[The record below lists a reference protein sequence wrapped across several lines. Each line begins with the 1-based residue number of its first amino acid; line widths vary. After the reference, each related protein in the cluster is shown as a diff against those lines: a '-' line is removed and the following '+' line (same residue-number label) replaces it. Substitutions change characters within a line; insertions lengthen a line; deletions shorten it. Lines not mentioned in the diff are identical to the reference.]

1 MLAKYR
7 FPDFASRRFSAV
19 FVALCFILLAGE
31 GVVVGAD
38 DARRTW
44 DGQPGFC
51 RISGTV
57 SPDGR
62 YVFVWEPAGLSP
74 EIRAT
79 LPEWASD
86 LDINCEKTAI
96 EDFLYDNV
104 RRRAAVELPQF
115 DYFKGQ
121 GWHKNRADLWVAWTA
136 DSRNV
141 LAIFEER
148 WDDQGIVWID
158 SESGRVTDLK
168 DVMEK
173 AYLHVLRQ
181 REKESSGVAIQF
193 SEPAILPGNILVV
206 DAHAGHEKEGPY
218 YHHRLTLRL
227 SFTGERPHLELLK
240 ARKIPCD
247 GPENPYTGAD
257 YDPDLNAFYKRLRAR
272 LDENGRVALKKEE
285 EDWIRFRDSQ
295 PADARD
301 QLTQR
306 RAVEL
311 RARAEN

>member
-38 DARRTW
+38 DSRRAW
-44 DGQPGFC
+44 DGKPGFC

-62 YVFVWEPAGLSP
+62 YVFIWEPAGLSP
-74 EIRAT
+74 EVRAT

-86 LDINCEKTAI
+86 LDINCDKTEI
-96 EDFLYDNV
+96 DDFLYDTT
-104 RRRAAVELPQF
+104 RRRVAADLSQF
-115 DYFKGQ
+115 DYFEGQ
-121 GWHKNRADLWVAWTA
+121 GLRKNHGALHVAWTA
-136 DSRNV
+136 DSRNA
-141 LAIFEER
+141 LFIFEER

-158 SESGRVTDLK
+158 SSSGRVIDLG
-168 DVMEK
+168 DVLEK
-173 AYLHVLRQ
+173 AYLRVLRQ

-193 SEPAILPGNILVV
+193 SEPAILPGNIVVV
-206 DAHAGHEKEGPY
+206 DGNAGHMKEGPY

-240 ARKIPCD
+240 ARKIP
-247 GPENPYTGAD
+247 ESEERTTGMD
-257 YDPDLNAFYKRLRAR
+257 YDPDLNAFYKRLRSR
-272 LDENGRVALKKEE
+272 LDENGRAALKKEE

>member
-1 MLAKYR
+1 MNTYL
-7 FPDFASRRFSAV
+7 DMDGV
-19 FVALCFILLAGE
+19 LCNWSKAACE
-31 GVVVGAD
+31 VCGVD
-38 DARRTW
+38 YND
-44 DGQPGFC
+44 
-51 RISGTV
+51 
-57 SPDGR
+57 
-62 YVFVWEPAGLSP
+62 PA
-74 EIRAT
+74 IRAAIK
-79 LPEWASD
+79 ASKHISD
-86 LDINCEKTAI
+86 T
-96 EDFLYDNV
+96 
-104 RRRAAVELPQF
+104 
-115 DYFKGQ
+115 
-121 GWHKNRADLWVAWTA
+121 
-136 DSRNV
+136 
-141 LAIFEER
+141 
-148 WDDQGIVWID
+148 
-158 SESGRVTDLK
+158 
-168 DVMEK
+168 
-173 AYLHVLRQ
+173 
-181 REKESSGVAIQF
+181 
-193 SEPAILPGNILVV
+193 EPAILPGNILVV
-206 DAHAGHEKEGPY
+206 DVHAGHEKEGPY

>member
-1 MLAKYR
+1 MA
-7 FPDFASRRFSAV
+7 
-19 FVALCFILLAGE
+19 
-31 GVVVGAD
+31 VGAD
-38 DARRTW
+38 DSRRAW
-44 DGQPGFC
+44 DGMPGFC
-51 RISGTV
+51 RISGTT

-62 YVFVWEPAGLSP
+62 YVFIWEPAGLSP
-74 EIRAT
+74 EVRAT
-79 LPEWASD
+79 LTEWASD
-86 LDINCEKTAI
+86 LDINCEKTEI
-96 EDFLYDNV
+96 EDFLYDNTLKRV
-104 RRRAAVELPQF
+104 VADLSQF
-115 DYFKGQ
+115 DYFAGQ
-121 GWHKNRADLWVAWTA
+121 GWRKNRADLWVAWTA

-158 SESGRVTDLK
+158 PAAGRVSDLK

-173 AYLHVLRQ
+173 ACLRVLRQ
-181 REKESSGVAIQF
+181 REEETSGVAIQF

-240 ARKIPCD
+240 ARKIP
-247 GPENPYTGAD
+247 GEEPENPSTGAD

-272 LDENGRVALKKEE
+272 LDENGRAALKKEE
-285 EDWIRFRDSQ
+285 EAWIRFRDSQ
-295 PADARD
+295 PANARD

-306 RAVEL
+306 RASEL
-311 RARAEN
+311 RARVEN

>member
-1 MLAKYR
+1 MYSGCGV
-7 FPDFASRRFSAV
+7 AS
-19 FVALCFILLAGE
+19 
-31 GVVVGAD
+31 GAD
-38 DARRTW
+38 SPLRPW
-44 DGQPGFC
+44 DGKPGFC
-51 RISGTV
+51 RIPGTI

-62 YVFVWEPAGLSP
+62 YVVVWMPAGLSP
-74 EIRAT
+74 EARTA
-79 LPEWASD
+79 LPEWAAD
-86 LDINCEKTAI
+86 LEINSEKTGF

-104 RRRAAVELPQF
+104 HKRAAADLSKF
-115 DYFKGQ
+115 DYFDGQ
-121 GWHKNRADLWVAWTA
+121 GWHKNRGDLWVAWTD

-158 SESGRVTDLK
+158 PESGRITDLQ

-173 AYLHVLRQ
+173 ACQRVLRK
-181 REKESSGVAIQF
+181 REKETSDAAIQF
-193 SEPAILPGNILVV
+193 TEPAILPGNILVV
-206 DAHAGHEKEGPY
+206 DAHSGFMKEGPY
-218 YHHRLTLRL
+218 YHHRLTFRL

-240 ARKIPCD
+240 ARKIP
-247 GPENPYTGAD
+247 GEEPENPSTRAD
-257 YDPDLNAFYKRLRAR
+257 YDPELNAYYKRLKAR
-272 LDENGRVALKKEE
+272 LDENGRAALKKEE